1 VSTNQVDPFRHADGT
16 LKLPESTLGQL
27 RAFSVRRPKSMLD
40 VGLGSSP
47 TPAPSGGDEAAT
59 IEPSAHAASYASIP
73 ARTSMFASKALAY
86 LIEEGLRLVMDIDD
100 IDSILISLGPQH
112 PMENSE
118 AVAERARLR
127 QQRDELCLRVL
138 EALDLEL
145 APTVT
150 LADGSTRSE
159 VYAVADDHLLYQFGA
174 IKKGRLF
181 IYRALAVLPPS
192 HTFVVLHNVLR
203 QAAMFAYVEGRVN
216 GDG

>member
-1 VSTNQVDPFRHADGT
+1 MSTNQVDPFRHPDGT

-27 RAFSVRRPKSMLD
+27 RSFSVRRPKSMLD
-40 VGLGSSP
+40 VGLGSS
-47 TPAPSGGDEAAT
+47 TAASSGGDEAPAL
-59 IEPSAHAASYASIP
+59 EPSAHAASYASIP

-86 LIEEGLRLVMDIDD
+86 LIEEGLRLVMDIED

-112 PMENSE
+112 PMENRE

-145 APTVT
+145 APTTT
-150 LADGSTRSE
+150 LPDGSTRSE
-159 VYAVADDHLLYQFGA
+159 VYAVGDDHLLYQFGA

-192 HTFVVLHNVLR
+192 HTFVVLHNLLR
-203 QAAMFAYVEGRVN
+203 QAAMFAYVARVR
-216 GDG
+216 